1 MHQQRRPQ
9 PVGKAVGLLV
19 QCGPRPGSQKGRCL
33 GKGLGALAAA
43 QGHGEDELI
52 LRTGERHIQKAHL
65 LAAQLP
71 GVDIGQR
78 SVGGG
83 LVGALAVFRPQPQ
96 PRAVA
101 AVHQHRLT
109 DIRSVELAR
118 RIPHEHHRELQALG
132 AVDGH
137 DGHAPRVH
145 PAGHSVL
152 SGTAGLRGGID
163 GAHQR
168 RDAACTGSGA
178 EGGKPAGILPA
189 AGTVFQ
195 HAQRR
200 QITGGGKNFFQQLLC
215 RGTARHLPQGGE
227 MSVEILHLLG
237 KGVVCRVLQRQQECA
252 VQADA
257 GGLFVRLGLYLTAA
271 DAQPHKIIL
280 GKAEHGAQHG
290 SGQIDVL

>member
-1 MHQQRRPQ
+1 MVMMDTH
-9 PVGKAVGLLV
+9 
-19 QCGPRPGSQKGRCL
+19 
-33 GKGLGALAAA
+33 
-43 QGHGEDELI
+43 
-52 LRTGERHIQKAHL
+52 
-65 LAAQLP
+65 
-71 GVDIGQR
+71 
-78 SVGGG
+78 
-83 LVGALAVFRPQPQ
+83 
-96 PRAVA
+96 
-101 AVHQHRLT
+101 
-109 DIRSVELAR
+109 
-118 RIPHEHHRELQALG
+118 
-132 AVDGH
+132 
-137 DGHAPRVH
+137 PRVH

-237 KGVVCRVLQRQQECA
+237 KGIVGRVLQRQQQCA

-257 GGLFVRLGLYLTAA
+257 GGLLS
-271 DAQPHKIIL
+271 
-280 GKAEHGAQHG
+280 G
-290 SGQIDVL
+290 SACT

>member
-1 MHQQRRPQ
+1 M
-9 PVGKAVGLLV
+9 
-19 QCGPRPGSQKGRCL
+19 
-33 GKGLGALAAA
+33 
-43 QGHGEDELI
+43 
-52 LRTGERHIQKAHL
+52 
-65 LAAQLP
+65 
-71 GVDIGQR
+71 
-78 SVGGG
+78 
-83 LVGALAVFRPQPQ
+83 
-96 PRAVA
+96 
-101 AVHQHRLT
+101 
-109 DIRSVELAR
+109 
-118 RIPHEHHRELQALG
+118 
-132 AVDGH
+132 
-137 DGHAPRVH
+137 H
-145 PAGHSVL
+145 PAGHGVL
-152 SGTAGLRGGID
+152 SGAAGLRGGIN

-178 EGGKPAGILPA
+178 EGGKAAGILPA

-195 HAQRR
+195 NAQRR

-227 MSVEILHLLG
+227 VGVEILHLLG
-237 KGVVCRVLQRQQECA
+237 KGIVCRVLQRQQECA